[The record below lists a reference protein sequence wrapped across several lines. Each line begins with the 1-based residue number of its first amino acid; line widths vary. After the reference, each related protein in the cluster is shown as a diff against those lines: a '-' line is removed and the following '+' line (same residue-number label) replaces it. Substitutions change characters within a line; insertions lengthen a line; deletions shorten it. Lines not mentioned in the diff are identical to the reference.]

1 MGVEATPTP
10 LTSLVN
16 KGILS
21 VFLTFLVG
29 VDEKFFVG
37 KNLELKCV
45 TGVFLF
51 SSKVFFLLNYLDYS
65 GKWYKFANRS
75 FTNLITIEDYAAD

>member
-1 MGVEATPTP
+1 MLIESQNGGGLVGVVVGVEATPTP

-29 VDEKFFVG
+29 VDEKFSLSA
-37 KNLELKCV
+37 KIWN
-45 TGVFLF
+45 
-51 SSKVFFLLNYLDYS
+51 
-65 GKWYKFANRS
+65 
-75 FTNLITIEDYAAD
+75 